1 MKNKG
6 HRARS
11 RAKDHRTSLLGPLFE
26 DNTVFSECAHAY
38 SSDYVILMRSTG
50 CTVQYWGITLSQ
62 TCEPVDT
69 YLVH

>member
-11 RAKDHRTSLLGPLFE
+11 RTKDHRISLLGPLFE
-26 DNTVFSECAHAY
+26 GNTVFSECAHAY

-50 CTVQYWGITLSQ
+50 CAVQYWGITLSQ
-62 TCEPVDT
+62 TCQPVDT